1 MKALAPDPMN
11 CTPMQ
16 IRKKPMSLLKTAI
29 PEGPMREAQYSL
41 ERRVTQAM
49 MLVTKM
55 ASVVRKN
62 VSAMEVNSG
71 ASAILVEYPITTA
84 MVPGPAIP
92 GIASGKNE

>member
-1 MKALAPDPMN
+1 
-11 CTPMQ
+11 
-16 IRKKPMSLLKTAI
+16 MSLLKTAI

-55 ASVVRKN
+55 ASVVRRN

-71 ASAILVEYPITTA
+71 ASAILVE
-84 MVPGPAIP
+84 
-92 GIASGKNE
+92 